1 MRSQYTSNKY
11 ELKLNEL
18 GITHPK
24 FQAGDKAFII
34 ESSIFVKEVYVIKSS
49 GGFCLVR
56 YPKSSG
62 GYRVRESRLFRTEAE
77 AQLIIDSNKNIK

>member
-1 MRSQYTSNKY
+1 MNMI
-11 ELKLNEL
+11 NN
-18 GITHPK
+18 PK

-56 YPKSSG
+56 YPKSSC

-77 AQLIIDSNKNIK
+77 AQLIIDSNKNNK

>member
-1 MRSQYTSNKY
+1 MNMM
-11 ELKLNEL
+11 NN
-18 GITHPK
+18 PK
-24 FQAGDKAFII
+24 FQAGDKGFII

-77 AQLIIDSNKNIK
+77 AQLIIDSNKNNK

>member
-1 MRSQYTSNKY
+1 MNMM
-11 ELKLNEL
+11 NN
-18 GITHPK
+18 PK

-56 YPKSSG
+56 YPKGSG

-77 AQLIIDSNKNIK
+77 AQLIIDSNKNNK

>member
-1 MRSQYTSNKY
+1 MNS
-11 ELKLNEL
+11 
-18 GITHPK
+18 K

-49 GGFCLVR
+49 KGFCLVR
-56 YPKSSG
+56 YPKGCG

-77 AQLIIDSNKNIK
+77 AQLVINYNKNNK

>member
-62 GYRVRESRLFRTEAE
+62 DYRVRESRLFRTEAE
-77 AQLIIDSNKNIK
+77 AQLIIDSNKNNK

>member
-1 MRSQYTSNKY
+1 MNS
-11 ELKLNEL
+11 
-18 GITHPK
+18 K

-56 YPKSSG
+56 YPKGSG
-62 GYRVRESRLFRTEAE
+62 GYRVRASRHFRTEAE
-77 AQLIIDSNKNIK
+77 AQLVIDYNKNNK

>member
-18 GITHPK
+18 GLTHPK

-77 AQLIIDSNKNIK
+77 AQLIIDSNKNNK

>member
-1 MRSQYTSNKY
+1 MN
-11 ELKLNEL
+11 N
-18 GITHPK
+18 PK
-24 FQAGDKAFII
+24 FQTGDKAFII

-62 GYRVRESRLFRTEAE
+62 GYRVRESRLCRTEAE
-77 AQLIIDSNKNIK
+77 AQLVTDYNKNNK

>member
-1 MRSQYTSNKY
+1 MTS
-11 ELKLNEL
+11 
-18 GITHPK
+18 K

-49 GGFCLVR
+49 GGFRLVI

-77 AQLIIDSNKNIK
+77 A